1 MSRLL
6 GLVVLAVLLWLVLE
20 AAWVRLRLSAG
31 TADPG
36 RRPATRPPE
45 VVATLVRCSG
55 CGVHVPRESV
65 VGGVCE
71 RCGPHNFTEK
81 RT

>member
-31 TADPG
+31 ATV
-36 RRPATRPPE
+36 RPATKPPE
-45 VVATLVRCSG
+45 VAATLVRCSG

-71 RCGPHNFTEK
+71 RCRE
-81 RT
+81 